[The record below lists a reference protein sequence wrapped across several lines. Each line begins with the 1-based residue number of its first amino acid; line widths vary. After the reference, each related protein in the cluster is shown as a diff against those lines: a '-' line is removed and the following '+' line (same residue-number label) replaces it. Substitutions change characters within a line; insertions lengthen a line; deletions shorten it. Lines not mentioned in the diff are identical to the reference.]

1 MTTPATPAAPAS
13 SPTLDEL
20 RRFHFGDPAA
30 KLAPLAGMLP
40 AALAPYRGA
49 PVRNGW
55 PLLVDLAAAGENWLR
70 PLALAER
77 AQWSEG
83 TLELPRDA
91 TLLDFGRRAP
101 LALMGLAARRRLKV
115 AREAF
120 AGEVHELAATADAL
134 LAADRARRPEGAAE
148 SARGELMGGLGTRFV
163 DPAELAHVVGRRRSG
178 TPFPEA
184 RRRRLEAARDR
195 LRFFETAAEPVWI
208 VAHGESVTD
217 LGALARVSYEPGDLC
232 AMAAA
237 AFDDATR
244 EAVELARA
252 VRVVRL
258 EAAEAFVAERHEA
271 WLERLDWR
279 GLTREE
285 LLLVPPVLV
294 LFTGQESFVSALAAL
309 SALMLSGR
317 PVQIVVLSSE
327 APQKD
332 PLAYRLEPAYLGV
345 AHREVFVQQGSL
357 AYPLPL
363 AAGFDRGLAGRRAAL
378 HVIDAPD
385 AREAADTA
393 GGELDAWLVASAR
406 VSGRAAPLFRFDP
419 EAGSSWAR
427 RLHFDE
433 NPEPSAD
440 WPRDPLLAMAGAG
453 DAANGGA
460 LGGGPFT
467 FADAALLDPAWRSQF
482 ASAGGAPETAA
493 ADGDL
498 LPLADWLR
506 LDADESVRR
515 LPFVWATDAGGAL
528 HRLVVSRTLAL
539 ATRDR
544 LAYWR
549 MLEEL
554 AGVRNEHVEAA
565 VARARDEAFERAAR
579 EREELAARHASEL
592 AEERAGADQRAID
605 QLVSIL
611 FELGPNLAPAEDA
624 RPRPISST
632 LATPATSATAAAKTA
647 AGSEQSTVA
656 AAAAPAAAAVAGAAE
671 EAWIDTALCTSCDEC
686 IRKSPGVF
694 AYNGDKQA
702 FIKNPRGGSYRDL
715 VVAAES
721 CTAKIIHPGTPWNLA
736 EPDLERLRE
745 RARAFA

>member
-1 MTTPATPAAPAS
+1 MTTPATPATL
-13 SPTLDEL
+13 PTLDEL

-30 KLAPLAGMLP
+30 QFAPLAGVLP
-40 AALAPYRGA
+40 AALAPYRGM
-49 PVRNGW
+49 PLRNGW
-55 PLLVDLAAAGENWLR
+55 PLLVDLAAAGESWLR

-77 AQWSEG
+77 TQLAEG
-83 TLELPRDA
+83 QLTLPANR
-91 TLLDFGRRAP
+91 TLLDFTRRAP
-101 LALMGLAARRRLKV
+101 LALASLAARRRLKI
-115 AREAF
+115 ARETF
-120 AGEVHELAATADAL
+120 AAEVGELAATAEAL
-134 LAADRARRPEGAAE
+134 LAADHARRPEGAAE
-148 SARGELMGGLGTRFV
+148 RARGELMGALGTRFV
-163 DPAELAHVVGRRRSG
+163 DTAELAHVVGRRRAG

-184 RRRRLEAARDR
+184 RRRRLEAARDG
-195 LRFFETAAEPVWI
+195 LKGFETAAEPLWI
-208 VAHGESVTD
+208 VAHGENLTD
-217 LGALARVSYEPGDLC
+217 LGAPARVAGDARDLC

-237 AFDDATR
+237 AFDEATR

-258 EAAEAFVAERHEA
+258 EAAEAFAPERHDA

-294 LFTGQESFVSALAAL
+294 LFSGTESLVSALASL
-309 SALMLSGR
+309 SALLLSGR
-317 PVQIVVLSSE
+317 PVQIVVLSGD
-327 APQKD
+327 APQQD
-332 PLAYRLEPAYLGV
+332 PLSYRLEPAYLGV

-363 AAGFDRGLAGRRAAL
+363 AAGFDRALGGRRAAL

-385 AREAADTA
+385 AREASDTA
-393 GGELDAWLVASAR
+393 GGQLDAWLVASAR

-440 WPRDPLLAMAGAG
+440 WPRDPLLTT
-453 DAANGGA
+453 
-460 LGGGPFT
+460 GGGEAALEAATEPSDAVFT

-482 ASAGGAPETAA
+482 ARADSATGAEAA
-493 ADGDL
+493 SGEL
-498 LPLADWLR
+498 LALADWLR
-506 LDADESVRR
+506 LDAEEAVRR
-515 LPFVWATDAGGAL
+515 LPFVWGADEGGVQ
-528 HRLVVSRTLAL
+528 HRLVVSRALAS

-549 MLEEL
+549 TLEEL

-565 VARARDEAFERAAR
+565 VVRAREEAEERAAR
-579 EREELAARHASEL
+579 EREGLEARHASEL
-592 AEERAGADQRAID
+592 AEERAGADQRAVD

-611 FELGPNLAPAEDA
+611 FELGPALSPAQDSP
-624 RPRPISST
+624 PRTASASPGVA
-632 LATPATSATAAAKTA
+632 LRPAT
-647 AGSEQSTVA
+647 AGSPQSAAVALPAAVA
-656 AAAAPAAAAVAGAAE
+656 AAAPVAAGVAE

-686 IRKSPGVF
+686 IRKSPGIF
-694 AYNGDKQA
+694 AYNADKQA
-702 FIKNPRGGSYRDL
+702 FIKNPRGGTFRDL

-721 CTAKIIHPGTPWNLA
+721 CTAKIINPGTPWNPA
-736 EPDLERLRE
+736 ESDLESLRE

>member
-1 MTTPATPAAPAS
+1 MATSAP
-13 SPTLDEL
+13 LDEL

-30 KLAPLAGMLP
+30 SFPALAGVLP
-40 AALAPYRGA
+40 AALAPYRGRS
-49 PVRNGW
+49 VRAGW
-55 PLLVDLAAAGENWLR
+55 PLLVDLAAAGESWLR
-70 PLALAER
+70 PLTLAER
-77 AQWSEG
+77 AQLAAG
-83 TLELPRDA
+83 ELALAANA
-91 TLLDFGRRAP
+91 TLLDFSRRAP
-101 LALMGLAARRRLKV
+101 LALATLAARRRLKV

-120 AGEVHELAATADAL
+120 AGEAHELAATAEAL

-148 SARGELMGGLGTRFV
+148 RARGELMGALGTRFV
-163 DPAELAHVVGRRRSG
+163 DTAELAHVVGRRRSG
-178 TPFPEA
+178 APFPEA
-184 RRRRLEAARDR
+184 RRRRLEQARDR
-195 LRFFETAAEPVWI
+195 LKVFETAAEPLWI
-208 VAHGESVTD
+208 VAHGESIGD
-217 LGALARVSYEPGDLC
+217 LGAPARVAGDPRDLC

-237 AFDDATR
+237 AFDEATR

-252 VRVVRL
+252 VRIVRL
-258 EAAEAFVAERHEA
+258 EAAEAFVSERHEA

-279 GLTREE
+279 GLSREE

-294 LFTGQESFVSALAAL
+294 LFGGNEPFMSALAAL
-309 SALMLSGR
+309 SVLLLSGR

-332 PLAYRLEPAYLGV
+332 PLSYRLEPAYLGV

-363 AAGFDRGLAGRRAAL
+363 AAGFDRALGGRRAAL

-385 AREAADTA
+385 TREAADTA
-393 GGELDAWLVASAR
+393 GGELDPWLVASAR

-440 WPRDPLLAMAGAG
+440 WPRDPLLLAGA
-453 DAANGGA
+453 DVAAAPGA
-460 LGGGPFT
+460 AAFT

-482 ASAGGAPETAA
+482 ALVEDAGAAEGPAGNAGGPVE
-493 ADGDL
+493 L
-498 LPLADWLR
+498 LPLADWLQ
-506 LDADESVRR
+506 LDADEGVRR
-515 LPFVWATDAGGAL
+515 LPFIWGADRDGAQ
-528 HRLVVSRTLAL
+528 HRLIVSRALAL

-565 VARARDEAFERAAR
+565 VVRAREEALERAAR
-579 EREELAARHASEL
+579 EREELEERHSAEL
-592 AEERAGADQRAID
+592 TAERAGADARAID
-605 QLVSIL
+605 QLVAIL
-611 FELGPNLAPAEDA
+611 FELGPALDTPQRPVSALPAAPAA
-624 RPRPISST
+624 
-632 LATPATSATAAAKTA
+632 ATAPVPALPAAV
-647 AGSEQSTVA
+647 AGA
-656 AAAAPAAAAVAGAAE
+656 GNGAAPAAAASGAAE
-671 EAWIDTALCTSCDEC
+671 EAWIDSALCTSCDEC
-686 IRKSPGVF
+686 IRKSPGIF
-694 AYNGDKQA
+694 AYNADKQA

-721 CTAKIIHPGTPWNLA
+721 CTARIIHPGTPWNPA
-736 EPDLERLRE
+736 EPDLESLRE